1 MKTIEVVAAIILT
14 NGKVLCM
21 QRNHSKYDY
30 VSHKFEFPGGK
41 VEPGEIGSIAL
52 MREISEEMDLKLT
65 VNEQD
70 YFMTVDHE
78 YPDFNLIMHAYLC
91 RTDRIDFKMNEHI
104 AAVWSTRDT
113 IKDLDWAG
121 ADVPIV
127 EKLVTED
134 II

>member
-1 MKTIEVVAAIILT
+1 MKTIEVVTAIILSKD
-14 NGKVLCM
+14 KVLCM
-21 QRNHSKYDY
+21 QRNHSKFEY

-52 MREISEEMDLKLT
+52 MREINEEMDLKLR
-65 VNEQD
+65 VSEQD

-78 YPDFNLIMHAYLC
+78 YPDFKLVMHAYLC
-91 RTDRIDFKMNEHI
+91 KTESIEFKMNEHI
-104 AAVWSTRDT
+104 AAVWSNRHN
-113 IKDLDWAG
+113 IKELDWAG

-127 EKLVTED
+127 EKLVSEE